1 MSTTIHI
8 SAKLTDL
15 VVYATDDDAEP
26 ATGVLPASAHARR
39 FSTSWAKPV
48 PTSPPADDRG
58 AGLLRRLSL
67 SSAFGRV
74 RRLSLILVIFPADD
88 KLQPVFPGT
97 HAGGT
102 TPPNT
107 SPVVPKTANVDLRR
121 PSPSPSPVPGRVRRS
136 ATIAVPNPSPPRARA
151 PSPMGER
158 ILKGHFDGFV

>member
-1 MSTTIHI
+1 M
-8 SAKLTDL
+8 
-15 VVYATDDDAEP
+15 
-26 ATGVLPASAHARR
+26 LPASAHARR
-39 FSTSWAKPV
+39 FSSSWAKPM

-67 SSAFGRV
+67 SSAFGR
-74 RRLSLILVIFPADD
+74 
-88 KLQPVFPGT
+88 PVFPGT

-107 SPVVPKTANVDLRR
+107 SPVVPKTANVDFKRS
-121 PSPSPSPVPGRVRRS
+121 SPSPSPVAGRVRRS
-136 ATIAVPNPSPPRARA
+136 ATIAVPNPSPPKARA